1 MKRVISA
8 SGIKKEGKIMLRVSP
23 ISSNFKKLTN
33 SAQKIETTKVEIGD
47 NSPRS
52 PTQTRVK

>member
-8 SGIKKEGKIMLRVSP
+8 SGAKKEGKILLRVSP

-33 SAQKIETTKVEIGD
+33 STQKIETNKGEIGM
-47 NSPRS
+47 NSPKS
-52 PTQTRVK
+52 PH